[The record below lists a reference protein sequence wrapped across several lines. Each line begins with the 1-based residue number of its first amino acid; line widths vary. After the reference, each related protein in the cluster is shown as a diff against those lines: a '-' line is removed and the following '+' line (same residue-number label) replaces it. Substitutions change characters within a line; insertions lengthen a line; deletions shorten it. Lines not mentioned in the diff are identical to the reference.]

1 MRSIK
6 LEETSMMEENNL
18 AVAKKQELAFSLLE
32 VIGSIWRWKKGLI
45 IFVIAAMVLTAVVS
59 LMIPNYYKAQVTIMP
74 ANEEKDLFGSQTK
87 NNGLYGD
94 EDAVDRSIIFANS
107 SPLVA
112 FMVDSFKLAERYDID
127 ASRPKGEDKVAKRF
141 RKLYQVKKNEF
152 SGIEISLEDQDAAK
166 AAEML
171 RAVLAKLEVIHK
183 QATGPSKR
191 QLLGT
196 YEQALKDKREELRR
210 ISDSLY
216 VLRARYKIYDVKR
229 QGELLASALV
239 KTQAKLAEG
248 EAKLQAFK
256 SVGRKDSVAVISAQ
270 IAGYREQLKQLNEE
284 SDTIQSAINLKAYN
298 EGRERILAYENEVEN
313 LTDDIGEIR
322 SEFTKFKAQA
332 ASQASSIIVL
342 EEVEVPKVKSYPRR
356 SLFVLGAGVLALI
369 IGVMA
374 VLVLEL
380 NRKIDWKE
388 VLDA

>member
-1 MRSIK
+1 
-6 LEETSMMEENNL
+6 MMEEKKVAAATNNAL
-18 AVAKKQELAFSLLE
+18 SFSLLE

-45 IFVIAAMVLTAVVS
+45 IFVVAAMVLTAVVS

-74 ANEEKDLFGSQTK
+74 ANEEKDLFGSQSK
-87 NNGLYGD
+87 NNSLYGD

-112 FMVDSFKLAERYDID
+112 FMVDSFKLAARYGID
-127 ASRPKGEDKVAKRF
+127 VSTPKGEYKVAKRF

-152 SGIEISLEDQDAAK
+152 SGIELSLEDQSAEK

-171 RAVLAKLEVIHK
+171 RAVLARLEHIHK
-183 QATGPSKR
+183 LATEPSKQ

-196 YEQALKDKREELRR
+196 YEQALTDKREELRR

-216 VLRARYKIYDVKR
+216 ILRARYKIYDVKE
-229 QGELLASALV
+229 QGELLANTLV
-239 KTQAKLAEG
+239 RTQAKLAEG
-248 EAKLQAFK
+248 QAKLVAFK
-256 SVGRKDSVAVISAQ
+256 AAGRRDSVAVISAQ
-270 IAGYREQLKQLNEE
+270 IAGYQEQLKQLNEE
-284 SDTIQSAINLKAYN
+284 SDSARSAINLKAYN
-298 EGRERILAYENEVEN
+298 AGREQILAYENEVEN

-322 SEFTKFKAQA
+322 SEYAKFKAQA

>member
-1 MRSIK
+1 
-6 LEETSMMEENNL
+6 MMEEKKVAAATNN
-18 AVAKKQELAFSLLE
+18 ELSFSLLE

-45 IFVIAAMVLTAVVS
+45 IFVVSAMVLTAVVS

-87 NNGLYGD
+87 NNSLYGD

-112 FMVDSFKLAERYDID
+112 FMIDSFKLAERYDID
-127 ASRPKGEDKVAKRF
+127 VSTPKGEYKVAKRF

-152 SGIEISLEDQDAAK
+152 SGIELSLEDQSAEK

-171 RAVLAKLEVIHK
+171 RAVLARLEHIHK
-183 QATGPSKR
+183 LATGPSKQ

-196 YEQALKDKREELRR
+196 YEQALTDKREELRR

-216 VLRARYKIYDVKR
+216 ILRARYKIYDVKE
-229 QGELLASALV
+229 QGELLANTLV
-239 KTQAKLAEG
+239 RTAAKMAEGQAKLA
-248 EAKLQAFK
+248 AFK
-256 SVGRKDSVAVISAQ
+256 AAGRRDSVAVISAQ

-284 SDTIQSAINLKAYN
+284 SDSARSAINLKAYN
-298 EGRERILAYENEVEN
+298 AGRERILAYENEIEN

-322 SEFTKFKAQA
+322 SEYAKFKAQA

-342 EEVEVPKVKSYPRR
+342 EEVEVPKIKSYPRR

-369 IGVMA
+369 LGVMA

>member
-1 MRSIK
+1 
-6 LEETSMMEENNL
+6 MMEEKKVAAATNNAL
-18 AVAKKQELAFSLLE
+18 SFSLLE

-45 IFVIAAMVLTAVVS
+45 IFVVAAMVLTAVVS

-74 ANEEKDLFGSQTK
+74 ANEEKDLFGSQSK
-87 NNGLYGD
+87 NNSLYGD

-112 FMVDSFKLAERYDID
+112 FMVDSFKLAARYDID
-127 ASRPKGEDKVAKRF
+127 VSTPKGEYKVAKRF

-152 SGIEISLEDQDAAK
+152 SGIELSLEDQSAEK

-171 RAVLAKLEVIHK
+171 RAVLARLEHIHK
-183 QATGPSKR
+183 LATGPSKQ

-196 YEQALKDKREELRR
+196 YEQALTDKREELRR

-216 VLRARYKIYDVKR
+216 ILRARYKIYDVKE
-229 QGELLASALV
+229 QGELLANTLV
-239 KTQAKLAEG
+239 RTQAKLAEG
-248 EAKLQAFK
+248 QAKLVAFK
-256 SVGRKDSVAVISAQ
+256 AAGRRDSVAVISAQ
-270 IAGYREQLKQLNEE
+270 IAGYQEQLKQLNEE
-284 SDTIQSAINLKAYN
+284 SDSARSAINLKAYN
-298 EGRERILAYENEVEN
+298 AGREQILAYENEVEN

-322 SEFTKFKAQA
+322 SEYAKFKAQA